1 MNLIRKQNPF
11 FPSLVD
17 ELFNQD
23 RRVKTSSISS
33 TTPAV
38 NIIEQDTQ
46 FLIELAAPG
55 NKKEDFEIE
64 IEDGILSISSSSS
77 SNEEYNT
84 SEKEIFTR
92 HEFSYNSFRR
102 SFTIP
107 ESVDVSSIEAT
118 YNEGVLLIKLLKLEE
133 ALPQPKKL
141 ITIS

>member
-64 IEDGILSISSSSS
+64 IEDGILSISSSS
-77 SNEEYNT
+77 NKEDNT
-84 SEKEIFTR
+84 SEKETFTR

>member
-23 RRVKTSSISS
+23 RRVRTSSISS

-64 IEDGILSISSSSS
+64 IEDGILSISSSS
-77 SNEEYNT
+77 NKEDNT
-84 SEKEIFTR
+84 SEKETFTR
-92 HEFSYNSFRR
+92 QEFSYNSFRR

-107 ESVDVSSIEAT
+107 ESVDVSSLEAT
-118 YNEGVLLIKLLKLEE
+118 YSEGVLLIKLLKLEE

-141 ITIS
+141 IKIS

>member
-23 RRVKTSSISS
+23 RRVRTSSISS

-64 IEDGILSISSSSS
+64 IEDGILSISSSS
-77 SNEEYNT
+77 NKEDNT
-84 SEKEIFTR
+84 SEKETFTR

-118 YNEGVLLIKLLKLEE
+118 YNEGVLVIKLLKLEE

>member
-1 MNLIRKQNPF
+1 MNLIRKQNAF
-11 FPSLVD
+11 FPLLVD

-23 RRVKTSSISS
+23 MRVRTSSISS
-33 TTPAV
+33 TMPAV

-64 IEDGILSISSSSS
+64 IEDGILSISSS
-77 SNEEYNT
+77 NEEENT
-84 SEKEIFTR
+84 SEKETFTR

-107 ESVDVSSIEAT
+107 ESVDVSTIEAN

-133 ALPQPKKL
+133 ALPEPKKL

>member
-23 RRVKTSSISS
+23 RRVRTSSISS

-38 NIIEQDTQ
+38 NLIEQDTQ

-64 IEDGILSISSSSS
+64 IEDGILSISSS
-77 SNEEYNT
+77 NKEDNT
-84 SEKEIFTR
+84 SEKETFTR

-107 ESVDVSSIEAT
+107 ESVDVSTIEAN

>member
-23 RRVKTSSISS
+23 RRVRTSSISS

-64 IEDGILSISSSSS
+64 IEDGILSISSSS
-77 SNEEYNT
+77 NKEDNT
-84 SEKEIFTR
+84 SEKKTFTR

-141 ITIS
+141 IKIS

>member
-1 MNLIRKQNPF
+1 MNLIRKQNAF

-23 RRVKTSSISS
+23 MRVRTSSISS
-33 TTPAV
+33 TMPAV

-64 IEDGILSISSSSS
+64 IEDGILSISSS
-77 SNEEYNT
+77 NEEENT
-84 SEKEIFTR
+84 SEKETFTR

-107 ESVDVSSIEAT
+107 ESVDVSTIEAN

-141 ITIS
+141 IKIS

>member
-17 ELFNQD
+17 ELLNQD
-23 RRVKTSSISS
+23 RRVRTSSISS

-38 NIIEQDTQ
+38 NLIEQDTQ

-64 IEDGILSISSSSS
+64 IEDGILSISSS
-77 SNEEYNT
+77 NEEENT
-84 SEKEIFTR
+84 SEKETFTR

>member
-23 RRVKTSSISS
+23 RRVRTSSISS

-38 NIIEQDTQ
+38 NIIEQDIQ

-64 IEDGILSISSSSS
+64 IEDGILSISSSS
-77 SNEEYNT
+77 NKEDNT
-84 SEKEIFTR
+84 SEKETFTR

-107 ESVDVSSIEAT
+107 ESVDVSSIKAT
-118 YNEGVLLIKLLKLEE
+118 YSEGVLLIKLLKLEE

>member
-17 ELFNQD
+17 ELLNQD
-23 RRVKTSSISS
+23 RRVRTSSISS

-38 NIIEQDTQ
+38 NLIEQDTQ

-64 IEDGILSISSSSS
+64 IEDGILSISSS
-77 SNEEYNT
+77 NKEDNT
-84 SEKEIFTR
+84 SEKETFTR

-133 ALPQPKKL
+133 ALPLPKKL
-141 ITIS
+141 IKIS

>member
-1 MNLIRKQNPF
+1 MNLIRKQYPF

-17 ELFNQD
+17 ELFNQE
-23 RRVKTSSISS
+23 RRVRTSSISS

-38 NIIEQDTQ
+38 NIIEKDIQ
-46 FLIELAAPG
+46 FMIELAAPG

-64 IEDGILSISSSSS
+64 IEDGILSISSSS
-77 SNEEYNT
+77 NKEDNT
-84 SEKEIFTR
+84 SEKETFTR
-92 HEFSYNSFRR
+92 QEFSYNSFRR

>member
-17 ELFNQD
+17 ELFNQE
-23 RRVKTSSISS
+23 RRVRTSSISS

-38 NIIEQDTQ
+38 NIIEKDNQ
-46 FLIELAAPG
+46 FMIELAAPG

-64 IEDGILSISSSSS
+64 IEDGILSISSSS
-77 SNEEYNT
+77 NKEDNT
-84 SEKEIFTR
+84 SEKETFTR
-92 HEFSYNSFRR
+92 QEFSYDSFRR

-107 ESVDVSSIEAT
+107 ESVNISSIEAT

>member
-23 RRVKTSSISS
+23 RKVRTSSISS

-38 NIIEQDTQ
+38 NLIEQDTQ

-64 IEDGILSISSSSS
+64 IEDGILSISSS
-77 SNEEYNT
+77 NKEDNT
-84 SEKEIFTR
+84 SEKETFTR
-92 HEFSYNSFRR
+92 HEFSYNSFSR

-107 ESVDVSSIEAT
+107 ESVDVSSIEAN

>member
-23 RRVKTSSISS
+23 RRVRTSSISS

-64 IEDGILSISSSSS
+64 IEDGILSISSSS
-77 SNEEYNT
+77 NKEDNT
-84 SEKEIFTR
+84 SEKETFTR

-141 ITIS
+141 IKIS

>member
-23 RRVKTSSISS
+23 RRVRTSSISS

-64 IEDGILSISSSSS
+64 IEDGILSISSSS
-77 SNEEYNT
+77 NKEDNT
-84 SEKEIFTR
+84 SEKKTFTR

-118 YNEGVLLIKLLKLEE
+118 YSEGVLLIKLLKLEE
-133 ALPQPKKL
+133 ALPLPKKL
-141 ITIS
+141 IKIS

>member
-17 ELFNQD
+17 ELFNQE
-23 RRVKTSSISS
+23 RRVRTSS

-38 NIIEQDTQ
+38 NIIEKDIQ

-64 IEDGILSISSSSS
+64 IEDGILSISSS
-77 SNEEYNT
+77 NKEDNT
-84 SEKEIFTR
+84 SEKETFTR
-92 HEFSYNSFRR
+92 QEFSYNSFRR

-133 ALPQPKKL
+133 ALPQLKKL

>member
-23 RRVKTSSISS
+23 RRVRTSSISS

-64 IEDGILSISSSSS
+64 IEDGILSISSS
-77 SNEEYNT
+77 NKEDNT
-84 SEKEIFTR
+84 SEKETFTR

-141 ITIS
+141 IKIS

>member
-17 ELFNQD
+17 ELLNQD
-23 RRVKTSSISS
+23 RRVRTSSISS

-38 NIIEQDTQ
+38 NLIEQDTQ

-64 IEDGILSISSSSS
+64 IEDGILSISSS
-77 SNEEYNT
+77 NKEDNT
-84 SEKEIFTR
+84 SEKETFTR

>member
-23 RRVKTSSISS
+23 RRVRTSSISS

-38 NIIEQDTQ
+38 NLIEQDTQ
-46 FLIELAAPG
+46 FLIELGAPG

-64 IEDGILSISSSSS
+64 IEDGILSISSS
-77 SNEEYNT
+77 NKEDNT
-84 SEKEIFTR
+84 SEKETFTR

>member
-17 ELFNQD
+17 ELFNQE
-23 RRVKTSSISS
+23 RRVRTSSISS

-38 NIIEQDTQ
+38 NIIEKDIQ
-46 FLIELAAPG
+46 FMIELAAPG
-55 NKKEDFEIE
+55 KKKEDFEIE
-64 IEDGILSISSSSS
+64 IEDGILSISSS
-77 SNEEYNT
+77 NKEDNT
-84 SEKEIFTR
+84 SEKETFTR
-92 HEFSYNSFRR
+92 QEFSYNSFRR

-107 ESVDVSSIEAT
+107 DSVDVSSIEAT

>member
-1 MNLIRKQNPF
+1 MNLIRKQNVF

-23 RRVKTSSISS
+23 MRVRTSSISS
-33 TTPAV
+33 TMPAV

-64 IEDGILSISSSSS
+64 IEDGILSISSS
-77 SNEEYNT
+77 NEEENT
-84 SEKEIFTR
+84 SEKETFTR
-92 HEFSYNSFRR
+92 HEFSYSSFRR

-107 ESVDVSSIEAT
+107 ESVDVSTIEAN